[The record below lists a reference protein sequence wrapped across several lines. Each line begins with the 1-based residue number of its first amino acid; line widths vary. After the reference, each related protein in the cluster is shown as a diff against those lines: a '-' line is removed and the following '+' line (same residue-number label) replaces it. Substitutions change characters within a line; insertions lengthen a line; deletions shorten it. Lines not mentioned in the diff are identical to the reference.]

1 MAGRKY
7 CKIQES
13 LPGIPEKATSE
24 TRDGILPHTIEDI
37 IYATPTGGN
46 WQLATHTYP
55 PPPPPEDQSLNPLMA
70 KPKTGG
76 GGGEHQVQKS
86 PAEFFAEHQ
95 AIAGFDN
102 LGKSLYTS
110 LRELIE
116 NSLDAC
122 ESIGELPS
130 VSVTMEE
137 LTLEE
142 FNVLRGI
149 SIRTKDVELF
159 HNKTTVVP
167 PKPHGGGLPPPTT
180 TSTTS
185 AANGGDKHKGSNNN
199 NNNNKRGNKNNNNKN
214 KESYFKIVVR
224 DNGCGM
230 HHDKIPDLLG
240 RVLSGSK
247 YGVRQT
253 RGKFGLGAKM
263 ALIWSKKSTGVPIHI
278 TTAHRPT
285 GGGAIPTHYSTC
297 TLDIDIAKNEPKII
311 AHQKH
316 NNAIKQ
322 WIGTELAILIAGNF
336 TTYKARIVQYLR
348 ELAIVTPYA
357 EIKMEYS
364 NRAEPHRNLQIRYD
378 RRSEQMPPPAK
389 QVKHHPSS
397 VNNLVVQQLIDRTKQ
412 LTVPK
417 FLEKELACVT
427 SSIAHRICQEC
438 GVEDHELHPTDL
450 NDRQITKL
458 VQVLRT
464 VSLFKAPDGT
474 CLSPLGEYNLNLGIR
489 KVLEPDYVATARDR
503 PCAYEG
509 HPFVVEAAVSLGGKD
524 VKEGIN
530 VVRFANRIPLLFE
543 AGADVTTRVANTKIK
558 WSSYKIDHKRDRI
571 GVFVSI
577 VSTKIPYKGTG
588 KEYIGD
594 DITEISNSVKRAL
607 QSCCQQLRT
616 HLQKRNALRDQ
627 QERKSRLTKY
637 IPDVTRSLLGLLEGI
652 QERHKHQLMLS
663 ATTTDSDSSPRKRP
677 RLGAGDLDQVRGVVH
692 DLESGAITATI
703 IKERLE
709 QAVMIQSHL
718 EEEEEKAA
726 AVMRSTPIPI
736 YLTPLFDFKL
746 QSSVQ
751 VIEHPLF
758 SFYPMKPVSP

>member
-1 MAGRKY
+1 M
-7 CKIQES
+7 
-13 LPGIPEKATSE
+13 P
-24 TRDGILPHTIEDI
+24 
-37 IYATPTGGN
+37 
-46 WQLATHTYP
+46 
-55 PPPPPEDQSLNPLMA
+55 
-70 KPKTGG
+70 KPKTATANA
-76 GGGEHQVQKS
+76 GGGERQVQKS

-110 LRELIE
+110 IRELIE

-137 LTLEE
+137 LTLDE
-142 FNVLRGI
+142 FNILRGI
-149 SIRTKDVELF
+149 SVRTKDVELF
-159 HNKTTVVP
+159 QKT
-167 PKPHGGGLPPPTT
+167 KPNITTAPTT
-180 TSTTS
+180 ANTTY
-185 AANGGDKHKGSNNN
+185 AAAGPAAGGDKNKSSNSNGKDN
-199 NNNNKRGNKNNNNKN
+199 YKRTNNKH
-214 KESYFKIVVR
+214 KEAYFKIVVK

-263 ALIWSKKSTGVPIHI
+263 ALIWSKKSTGVPIQI
-278 TTAHRPT
+278 TTAHRPN
-285 GGGAIPTHYSTC
+285 GGSVPTHYSTC

-311 AHQKH
+311 SHQKH

-348 ELAIVTPYA
+348 ELAVVTPYA
-357 EIKMEYS
+357 EIKMDYS
-364 NRAEPHRNLQIRYD
+364 NRAEPQRNLQIRYD

-412 LTVPK
+412 INMPK

-427 SSIAHRICQEC
+427 SSIALRICQEC
-438 GVEDHELHPTDL
+438 GLEADGLHPTDL

-637 IPDVTRSLLGLLEGI
+637 IPDVTRSLFGLLEGI
-652 QERHKHQLMLS
+652 QERHKNQLA
-663 ATTTDSDSSPRKRP
+663 ATTTESSSPRKRP
-677 RLGAGDLDQVRGVVH
+677 RLGAMDLDKVLDVVQ
-692 DLESGAITATI
+692 DLESGAITATV

-709 QAVMIQSHL
+709 QAVTIQSNL

-726 AVMRSTPIPI
+726 VMRTTPTPL
-736 YLTPLFDFKL
+736 YLTPLFDFNLENVKA
-746 QSSVQ
+746 
-751 VIEHPLF
+751 IEHPLF
-758 SFYPMKPVSP
+758 SFYPMKPVS